1 MEEFAMSSINS
12 KVHSFAKKPSSV
24 KHNKTVVRRVT
35 RSEIVAL
42 NKTIEPKIRQ
52 NERERSASMHAAAR
66 CIVGGK

>member
-1 MEEFAMSSINS
+1 MSTLDLN
-12 KVHSFAKKPSSV
+12 VRSFSRKASSV
-24 KHNKTVVRRVT
+24 KHNKKIVRT
-35 RSEIVAL
+35 ITYDDIVKL